1 MIYRLPLFAQVTIIQ
16 QMIPYE
22 CFLLS
27 SLSKKSKRLVQRSVK
42 KRVKRTMVNLVEKQI
57 QTCEYKEEEEIG
69 IVMWAK
75 CDLRRIMAKNKF
87 HENKWI
93 NLEYNGIEMN
103 CRLTFNNLDK
113 LPMVWCDSKHV
124 KLVPLALQK
133 YISELFGIS
142 NVTVVKMKFSTSD
155 FSRFP
160 DTTEVDHIAEWSPTK
175 VNVDLLDGFLRRVT
189 VKHSLSILS
198 LLNFNP
204 NSPILSV
211 DHLLLFLADELSREC
226 FLNFRGKTGLF
237 INPRRLTT
245 QDVID
250 FVKMWLDGTNTKL
263 ESMILLLNPFFARQQ
278 ILEQFETKPWDP
290 KRRDGRFKYP
300 ENTPTLYQPNDL
312 LDCTQQVDI
321 EREHDGL
328 LATIVL
334 TEDEF
339 CFFVWHTPFAPPG
352 TVWPATIQSPTSNS
366 VLYPLGTLD
375 FQNVC
380 MVKSN

>member
-1 MIYRLPLFAQVTIIQ
+1 MI
-16 QMIPYE
+16 
-22 CFLLS
+22 
-27 SLSKKSKRLVQRSVK
+27 
-42 KRVKRTMVNLVEKQI
+42 NLVEKQI

-75 CDLRRIMAKNKF
+75 CDLKRIMAKNKF

-113 LPMVWCDSKHV
+113 LPMIWCDSKHV

-133 YISELFGIS
+133 YITELFGIS

-175 VNVDLLDGFLRRVT
+175 VNVDLLNEFLRRC
-189 VKHSLSILS
+189 LS
-198 LLNFNP
+198 LLVAA
-204 NSPILSV
+204 SLG
-211 DHLLLFLADELSREC
+211 REIPGRGSD
-226 FLNFRGKTGLF
+226 NAGKTGLF

-334 TEDEF
+334 TDEEF

-352 TVWPATIQSPTSNS
+352 TIWPATIQPPHSNS
-366 VLYPLGTLD
+366 VLYPMGTL
-375 FQNVC
+375 QL
-380 MVKSN
+380 